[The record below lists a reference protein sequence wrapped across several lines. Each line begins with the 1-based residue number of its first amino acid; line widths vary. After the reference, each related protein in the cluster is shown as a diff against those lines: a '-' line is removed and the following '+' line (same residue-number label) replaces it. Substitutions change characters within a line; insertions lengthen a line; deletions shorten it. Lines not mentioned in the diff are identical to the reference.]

1 MRDLVYSSFRLEVTR
16 RRRSE
21 REEVEE
27 EAKEEEKEG
36 RGLLGVPWV
45 SVSVRLYTCIRG
57 AKEYMLYC
65 G

>member
-1 MRDLVYSSFRLEVTR
+1 MILFILPSVRPAVV
-16 RRRSE
+16 RSD
-21 REEVEE
+21 REEAEE
-27 EAKEEEKEG
+27 EDKEEERKEG
-36 RGLLGVPWV
+36 RGLIGVPWV